1 MTGCSK
7 REGWPYPVNPAP
19 YTRSQGWP
27 ARACAFTPCASPA
40 DAAPVTSAAPCF
52 RKLRRPSAV
61 SGASRFGA
69 WPIDFFMRALPGGM
83 RALLRFRMLGGKLL
97 TRQARAGASASE
109 VLLNGVLRGLLQET
123 CSGGIDSRGVGIAH
137 RRPLENRRIRRAR
150 RQISPDKARVPFVGL
165 IELQVRASCDRLR
178 KGEPRRNHQCVV
190 VVAGEGV
197 LLRQLLRH
205 LGPVLV
211 RPRHEKNRACAM
223 GGHDLA
229 LLPRVSVEHRLEL
242 RMDGAL
248 AAVGDD
254 HRIELPAGFVEDD
267 LVISDE

>member
-137 RRPLENRRIRRAR
+137 RRPLEKPPIRPAR
-150 RQISPDKARVPFVGL
+150 PPISPHKAPVALVGL
-165 IELQVRASCDRLR
+165 VELQSRAACDR
-178 KGEPRRNHQCVV
+178 PRQGGAPPNHQ
-190 VVAGEGV
+190 GV
-197 LLRQLLRH
+197 R
-205 LGPVLV
+205 
-211 RPRHEKNRACAM
+211 
-223 GGHDLA
+223 
-229 LLPRVSVEHRLEL
+229 
-242 RMDGAL
+242 
-248 AAVGDD
+248 
-254 HRIELPAGFVEDD
+254 
-267 LVISDE
+267 